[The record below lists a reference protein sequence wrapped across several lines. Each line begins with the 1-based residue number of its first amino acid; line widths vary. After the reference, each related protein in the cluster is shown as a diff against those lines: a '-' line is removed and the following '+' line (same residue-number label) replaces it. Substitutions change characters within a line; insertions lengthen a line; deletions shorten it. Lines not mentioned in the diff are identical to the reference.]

1 MRNEASRKEF
11 GFVLL
16 VGGLGTLGIFSG
28 VLDHTFVSFDD
39 PDYVLGN
46 EWIRGGL
53 SFEGI
58 VWAFTSL
65 NSGISYWHPLTWIS
79 HQIDCEFFGLNAACH
94 KVTSVS
100 LHFLN
105 SCLLYRLLRRLRFSV
120 ASTIAVSCLFAWHPL
135 HVESVV
141 WVSERKDVLSTVF
154 AFATFH
160 AYLSFVSRRTVY
172 RYLTVLFL
180 FGCAV
185 MSKPMVVTLPVILIL
200 VDVWPLGRLSGR
212 EPRAVA
218 WRRLIREKLPLICMS
233 AAVSVL
239 TVIAQDDLGIV
250 RSSEEISMAYRI
262 ANALESYLI
271 YFLKLGFPF
280 GLAAFYPYPSE
291 FSAVSVLIGLS
302 FFVGMSALAYKSCKN
317 HAHIAFGWVWYL
329 VSSLPVIGL
338 IQVGGQARAD
348 RYTYVPLVG
357 LMLILFGGMNGWNK
371 RLRRVVCIVG
381 VSGFLIFLIPLTVR
395 QVRFW
400 KDSETLYRRAI
411 IVAPTSAKMRLA
423 LLSTLDRGGQDKE
436 VLTHLNKAIRAAP
449 DSARVHTV
457 AAVIHRLGGRLELE
471 IVHLRKSLFWDPDQ
485 PDLLRRLAYLLS
497 AHPDPTVRRPR
508 EAVRLAR
515 TAFLSGRGNRQEILD
530 TWAIAEAQA
539 GNFSVATRLSRRAIE
554 MNPIEI
560 SLTLLN
566 RLRLFEEQQVFVDPN
581 LAPRNSPLASE

>member
-1 MRNEASRKEF
+1 
-11 GFVLL
+11 
-16 VGGLGTLGIFSG
+16 
-28 VLDHTFVSFDD
+28 
-39 PDYVLGN
+39 
-46 EWIRGGL
+46 
-53 SFEGI
+53 
-58 VWAFTSL
+58 
-65 NSGISYWHPLTWIS
+65 
-79 HQIDCEFFGLNAACH
+79 
-94 KVTSVS
+94 
-100 LHFLN
+100 
-105 SCLLYRLLRRLRFSV
+105 
-120 ASTIAVSCLFAWHPL
+120 
-135 HVESVV
+135 
-141 WVSERKDVLSTVF
+141 
-154 AFATFH
+154 
-160 AYLSFVSRRTVY
+160 
-172 RYLTVLFL
+172 
-180 FGCAV
+180 
-185 MSKPMVVTLPVILIL
+185 MVVTLPVILIL